1 MPRSFERFPFVET
14 ASSAGDGA
22 QVIEL
27 LGDDHRREQLGELG
41 VTGKA
46 FMVLELVSKNAHPS
60 SISEIIRTTGLTKP
74 TAHRVVNML
83 VEMGFLERDP
93 SDLGFIE
100 GVSLV
105 RLAHRTLL
113 ASAPR
118 SLRHSILKEIAIET
132 GETCNYG
139 VLSGSEIIYLDRV
152 ESKWPLG
159 LRFAPGSHVPAHC
172 TALGKLLLS
181 FCSDNDLKNL
191 ALSIPLTAY
200 TGETIVDPD
209 ELVKAVKKVRV
220 DGIGTDNQEFMHGV
234 VCVSVPVID
243 SQGRCFG
250 GIAVSA
256 PETRMTLN
264 EILGFVPKMKEAAQR
279 FANTFIYDQSDAD
292 DRGKNDT

>member
-1 MPRSFERFPFVET
+1 MSRKSGKAPLLEMVSN
-14 ASSAGDGA
+14 AGDADGIVA
-22 QVIEL
+22 L
-27 LGDDHRREQLGELG
+27 HGGGDRRERMGELG

-46 FMVLELVSKNAHPS
+46 FVVLELVMRNALPS
-60 SISEIIRTTGLTKP
+60 SISEITHITGLTKP

-93 SDLGFIE
+93 SDRGFIE
-100 GVSLV
+100 GASLV

-118 SLRHSILKEIAIET
+118 SLRHSILKEITIET

-152 ESKWPLG
+152 EAKWPLG
-159 LRFAPGSHVPAHC
+159 LRFTPGSHVPAHC
-172 TALGKLLLS
+172 TALGKLLMS
-181 FCSDNDLKNL
+181 FCSDEALTNL
-191 ALSIPLTAY
+191 AKSIPLTAY
-200 TGETIVDPD
+200 TQETITSSD
-209 ELVKAVKKVRV
+209 ELVSAVKKVRL

-234 VCVSVPVID
+234 VCVSVPVI
-243 SQGRCFG
+243 GRNGECYG

-264 EILGFVPKMKEAAQR
+264 EMLGFVPKMKDAAQR
-279 FANTFIYDQSDAD
+279 FANTFNYNQTEAD
-292 DRGKNDT
+292 D